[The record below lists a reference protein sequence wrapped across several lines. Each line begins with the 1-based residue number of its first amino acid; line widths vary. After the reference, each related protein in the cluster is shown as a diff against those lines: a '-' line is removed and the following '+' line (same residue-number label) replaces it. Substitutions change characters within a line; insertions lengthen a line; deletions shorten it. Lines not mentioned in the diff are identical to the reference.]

1 MSSAFDMNEFLGT
14 GKREEREPAE
24 NAAAEENLASVEIET
39 EEQDSI
45 PASPELDIQKAVV
58 ESLAAD
64 KASLDLEMESLRR
77 DLAARKEEIEKLSSQ
92 VAALQAEKNR
102 LSAEGDKLRKEGESL
117 RAELNRALDAKDNEQ
132 PRNPNALALLDREVE
147 LPDRFPGETRDHV
160 LEVVREARDAAEK
173 DGRVRRAQI
182 LESVLVANEPCGE
195 LSKRRA
201 EMEKLFSENGNIVS
215 GPVIEELKRLGIPHK
230 AGEQY
235 LMPAEILKRT
245 Y

>member
-1 MSSAFDMNEFLGT
+1 MSSAFDMNEFLGP
-14 GKREEREPAE
+14 GKREPAE
-24 NAAAEENLASVEIET
+24 NAAAEENQSSVEIET

-92 VAALQAEKNR
+92 VAALQAEKDR

-117 RAELNRALDAKDNEQ
+117 RTELNRALDAKDNEQ

-201 EMEKLFSENGNIVS
+201 DLEKLRGFQFENHPHLTISENRL
-215 GPVIEELKRLGIPHK
+215 ELLGALVQSQLK
-230 AGEQY
+230 Q
-235 LMPAEILKRT
+235 ILK
-245 Y
+245 